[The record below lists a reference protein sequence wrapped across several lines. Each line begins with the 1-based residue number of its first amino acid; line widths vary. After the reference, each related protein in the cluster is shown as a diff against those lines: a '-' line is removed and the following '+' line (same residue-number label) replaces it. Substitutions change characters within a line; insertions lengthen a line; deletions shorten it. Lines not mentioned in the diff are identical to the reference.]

1 VASKGAPGSPPPR
14 DEGAAGDGRTTQI
27 GVPLWGLGV
36 GLGPG
41 KPQWRPTA
49 DWLSLAPGS
58 WQPGPCSIQ
67 PPSTCREVRVTALLC
82 LARTDH
88 IGYDSPEGIFHKQG
102 GRCVIRD
109 IY

>member
-1 VASKGAPGSPPPR
+1 MASKGAPGSPPPR

-49 DWLSLAPGS
+49 D
-58 WQPGPCSIQ
+58 
-67 PPSTCREVRVTALLC
+67 
-82 LARTDH
+82 
-88 IGYDSPEGIFHKQG
+88 
-102 GRCVIRD
+102 
-109 IY
+109 